1 MSASATQLKP
11 IVVRLGDLD
20 IAPENPRFLEGPDDQ
35 IPDLATSLD
44 PDAAGLLVPLLVRAG
59 GKKEKPFMALDGR
72 RRLFGFRHLLEQGR
86 ITEDLEIAAYLCET
100 KESIAAAAITAN
112 QARVPLKPA
121 EIILAVRA
129 LAAKKITVEAMARA
143 LCVDPAEARRYHA
156 VSQVHMDVLMAF
168 KDKLFDFDALK
179 LVARI
184 PSMPE
189 QKALAKQAREQGGL
203 RAYQIRDYLDNDG
216 LSALSSLMQFVG
228 MDDYLAAGGRKSSDL
243 LEEMPDTCLDADVA
257 MRLWSEKAAP
267 IQEAFAALG
276 IEGFISA
283 DEDCYQPDG
292 FTEAPHRFNRPV
304 EEKDAI
310 SRAEAALG
318 EVRDVV
324 NATAHADGITPAI
337 FLPLVGPQYDLAVAK
352 FAPLPVRAVQI
363 RPGQRTVLDFRFLT
377 TYEDIRAWEQAK
389 TAVKPVEEPHE
400 EAPSRVQD
408 VIPER
413 KITVETDHGG
423 AFHQLASEL
432 AVRGFQRSLADSFSA
447 SFKLVL
453 ATMFEQVV
461 LCRAGGSL
469 EDRALKITF
478 ARNIGAYY
486 QQPVQGLDADLF
498 ARLETYRDAFAESGL
513 RTYPWISSLAFP
525 QLQDLLAVMTAVSVW
540 LNEPDAKFIRRTAR
554 AQIQEVA
561 EEIDHDIRTHYLP
574 DAGFYGR
581 CSKKQVLG
589 YAERMG
595 CEMDTLGTLKKG
607 ALAEYVAEQ
616 ALARQWVPSVLTFD
630 NLPIAAPEADDEG
643 GALTEEADGD
653 DETIGA
659 EGEAIV
665 ETVDDD
671 EALAA

>member
-1 MSASATQLKP
+1 MTASATQLKS
-11 IVVRLGDLD
+11 VTVRLKDLD

-35 IPDLATSLD
+35 IHDLATSLA

-59 GKKEKPFMALDGR
+59 GKKEKPFMTLDGR
-72 RRLFGFRHLLEQGR
+72 RRLFGFRHLLEQGLV
-86 ITEDLEIAAYLCET
+86 TEDLEIAAYLCET

-143 LCVDPAEARRYHA
+143 LCVDLVEARRYHA

-189 QKALAKQAREQGGL
+189 QKALAKQAREQGGM
-203 RAYQIRDYLDNDG
+203 RAYQIREYLDNDG

-267 IQEAFAALG
+267 IQEAFAAKG
-276 IEGFISA
+276 IEVFISA
-283 DEDCYQPDG
+283 DEDCYQPDA
-292 FTEAPHRFNRPV
+292 FAEAPYRYNRPV
-304 EEKDAI
+304 EEKEAI
-310 SRAEAALG
+310 SRAEAGLG
-318 EVRDVV
+318 EVRDIV
-324 NATAHADGITPAI
+324 NAKAHSDGITPAI
-337 FLPLVGPQYDLAVAK
+337 FLPLIGPQYDLAVAK

-363 RPGQRTVLDFRFLT
+363 RPGRNTVLEFRFFT

-389 TAVKPVEEPHE
+389 TAAKPAEEPKD
-400 EAPSRVQD
+400 EAPARVQD
-408 VIPER
+408 VVPER

-447 SFKLVL
+447 SFKFVL

-478 ARNIGAYY
+478 TRNIGAYY
-486 QQPVQGLDADLF
+486 QEPVQGLDADLF
-498 ARLETYRDAFAESGL
+498 ARLETYRDAFAESGM
-513 RTYPWISSLAFP
+513 RTYPWISSLAFQ
-525 QLQDLLAVMTAVSVW
+525 QLQDLLALMTAVSVW

-561 EEIDHDIRTHYLP
+561 EEIDHDIRAHYLP
-574 DAGFYGR
+574 DVGFYAR
-581 CSKKQVLG
+581 CSKKQLLG

-607 ALAEYVAEQ
+607 PLAEYVAEQ
-616 ALARQWVPSVLTFD
+616 AQARQWVPQVLTFD
-630 NLPIAAPEADDEG
+630 NLPVVAPEADDEAEG
-643 GALTEEADGD
+643 VIEETNGDEAIAADG
-653 DETIGA
+653 
-659 EGEAIV
+659 EAVV
-665 ETVDDD
+665 EPVDDD